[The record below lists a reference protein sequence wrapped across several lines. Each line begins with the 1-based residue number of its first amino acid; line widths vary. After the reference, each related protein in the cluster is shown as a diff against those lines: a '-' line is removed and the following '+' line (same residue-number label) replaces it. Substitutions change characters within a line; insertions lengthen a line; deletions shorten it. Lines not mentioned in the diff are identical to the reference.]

1 MPGRALEEERTRG
14 DIVEGLGQ
22 IEKKEKATNYSPTCI
37 HIPMHVPAILLL
49 RTWDLQPWNMDL
61 HTCLV

>member
-22 IEKKEKATNYSPTCI
+22 IEKKETATNYSPTCI
-37 HIPMHVPAILLL
+37 HIRMHVPTILLL
-49 RTWDLQPWNMDL
+49 RMWDLQPWNMAL